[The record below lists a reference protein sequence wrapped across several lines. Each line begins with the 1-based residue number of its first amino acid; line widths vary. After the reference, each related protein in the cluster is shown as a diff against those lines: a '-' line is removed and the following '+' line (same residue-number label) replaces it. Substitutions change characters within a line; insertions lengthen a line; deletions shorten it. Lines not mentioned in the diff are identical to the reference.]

1 MVYWPISIH
10 YETVHHKFKTY
21 SKKERKKKVLSHL
34 KRMTMIGF
42 SGFFFYFLF
51 FFYLTQFFFEED
63 LTVDATLV
71 VECKSLRLFYI
82 IIIELFGDGWIRV
95 KSFKHERI

>member
-1 MVYWPISIH
+1 
-10 YETVHHKFKTY
+10 
-21 SKKERKKKVLSHL
+21 
-34 KRMTMIGF
+34 MTMIGF
-42 SGFFFYFLF
+42 SGFFFF
-51 FFYLTQFFFEED
+51 FFDLTQFFFEED

-95 KSFKHERI
+95 KSFKHVRI